1 MECKEPTCWVIIL
14 IITGKNKSQ
23 CFPDNAHLIQREAE
37 TRVREQMAALKQ

>member
-1 MECKEPTCWVIIL
+1 MEYKEPTCWVIIL

-23 CFPDNAHLIQREAE
+23 CFPDSAHLIQREAE